1 MTYNDLI
8 RLYFD
13 RSAALQWYWTLYVV
27 VIGGLLAIS
36 SFRRRADLLRTL
48 IISVLYCCF
57 AYKNLGAIEET
68 TIQRSAVIQ
77 SIHDRTYIWTMPPM
91 NPPQNDAIERT
102 LVSPS
107 YASVRNFHVFCDLLT
122 LVALWTMERRRR
134 RSARDLSAPLNP
146 NRE

>member
-1 MTYNDLI
+1 MTYSDLI

-36 SFRRRADLLRTL
+36 SFRRRADLLRTV

-68 TIQRSAVIQ
+68 TIQRSAILQ
-77 SIHDRTYIWTMPPM
+77 SIRDRHYQFTMPPM
-91 NPPQNDAIERT
+91 TPPQNDAIERT

-107 YASVRNFHVFCDLLT
+107 TASVRNFHIFCDVLT
-122 LVALWTMERRRR
+122 VAALWTMERRRR
-134 RSARDLSAPLNP
+134 QRR
-146 NRE
+146 